1 MSDDVDERLRDL
13 ALAVRNDSGLRGE
26 ENAGDSLQ
34 VETSGGYDVPT
45 YWLPKWWDAVS
56 DWSDCRTCMA
66 YNGSPC
72 ASCEVP
78 PGLLAM
84 AQLVGGGVATVAGN
98 ARGNQTIVDQRQ
110 AQAAARVPTSSTANV
125 QASIEKSKAKKL
137 QRRLE
142 RNGGRK

>member
-1 MSDDVDERLRDL
+1 MSDDQDSDGADVDVDRLRDL
-13 ALAVRNDSGLRGE
+13 AGVGQDDVDGALPVDDQ
-26 ENAGDSLQ
+26 GDQ
-34 VETSGGYDVPT
+34 RPT
-45 YWLPKWWDAVS
+45 YWLPKWWSAVS

-98 ARGNQTIVDQRQ
+98 ARGNQTITSQRQ